1 MPDNFASITYDAKP
15 VLDLLGDL
23 SHRMTDLTVPMT
35 AIGEYLLL
43 ATDDRF
49 EQEKDPDGVPWKPDS
64 PFTINFKKQN
74 NRILKILQSTGRL
87 RNSIAYVATPSSLT
101 MGTIVPYAPDHQF
114 GINGQAKRTF
124 LGISEGDAVVV
135 QEIIQDFI
143 VLGTTQ
149 EPAQ

>member
-1 MPDNFASITYDAKP
+1 VPDDFASITYDAKP

-23 SHRMTDLTVPMT
+23 SHRMTDLTIPMT

-43 ATDDRF
+43 ATDQRF
-49 EQEKDPDGVPWKPDS
+49 EQEVDPDGIPWKPDS

-74 NRILKILQSTGRL
+74 SRILKILQSTGRL
-87 RNSIAYVATPSSLT
+87 RNSIVYVATPSSLT

-114 GINGQAKRTF
+114 GVNGQAKRTF

-135 QEIIQDFI
+135 QGIIQDFI
-143 VLGTTQ
+143 VSGTTE
-149 EPAQ
+149 EPTS

>member
-1 MPDNFASITYDAKP
+1 MANDFASITYDAKP

-23 SHRMTDLTVPMT
+23 SHRMTDLTIPMT

-43 ATDDRF
+43 ATDQRF
-49 EQEKDPDGVPWKPDS
+49 EQEVDPDGVPWKPDS

-74 NRILKILQSTGRL
+74 SRILKILQSTGRL
-87 RNSIAYVATPSSLT
+87 RNSITYVANATSIT

-124 LGISEGDAVVV
+124 LGISEGDAAVV
-135 QEIIQDFI
+135 QGIIQDFI
-143 VLGTTQ
+143 VSGTTE
-149 EPAQ
+149 EPAT